1 MLSPTSR
8 LRKEL
13 RRRRRAA
20 QKGSN
25 LSASARKAP
34 HTPVSPVLKHRKPKS
49 FTTTRKTKPS
59 SQHHIDRSKTP
70 LITCWSSSDDSTAG
84 WEEMKER
91 IRFKNALRQKNQL
104 NPNDID
110 WGSSSSEDEGFSVK
124 LERMKL
130 EQSAKKGSR
139 RALREDVG
147 SLECALGSLGFDN
160 YQQSQREHV
169 KDSKSNHQRS
179 NNTTSLGKES
189 SYPNEPGQLDEHEL
203 QVYNSLK
210 LKLRGGTY
218 DSNRTLCELIR
229 RSRNDTSFA
238 SRETNKNNE
247 AVMQDLKLVWGI
259 GPHRAARF
267 GEEILDALDSKE
279 NKRLLKLSRK
289 NGLIRLGDKIDAAME
304 KLEDDTRKVVSSRKQ
319 SKAKMHCMEYDG
331 DDDEEPKLPQYIAFD
346 SQMGTL

>member
-1 MLSPTSR
+1 MVSPTSR

-20 QKGSN
+20 QKGSKN

-59 SQHHIDRSKTP
+59 SQQIDRSKTP

-84 WEEMKER
+84 WVEMKER

-147 SLECALGSLGFDN
+147 SLERAFGSLGFDN

-169 KDSKSNHQRS
+169 NDSKSNHQRS
-179 NNTTSLGKES
+179 NITTSSLGKES
-189 SYPNEPGQLDEHEL
+189 SYPDEPGQLDEHEL

-229 RSRNDTSFA
+229 RRKNDTSFA
-238 SRETNKNNE
+238 SREMSKNNE

-259 GPHRAARF
+259 GPHRASRF
-267 GEEILDALDSKE
+267 GEEMLYALESKE

-304 KLEDDTRKVVSSRKQ
+304 RLEDGTRKQ
-319 SKAKMHCMEYDG
+319 SKGKHCIECYDG
-331 DDDEEPKLPQYIAFD
+331 DDDEYPKLPRYIAFD

>member
-8 LRKEL
+8 LREEL

-59 SQHHIDRSKTP
+59 SQQIDRSKTP

-147 SLECALGSLGFDN
+147 SLERAFGSLGFDN
-160 YQQSQREHV
+160 YQQSQREHA

-179 NNTTSLGKES
+179 NITTSLGKES
-189 SYPNEPGQLDEHEL
+189 SYPDEPGQLDEHEL

-229 RSRNDTSFA
+229 RRKNDTSFA
-238 SRETNKNNE
+238 SREMSKNNE

-259 GPHRAARF
+259 GPHRASRF

-279 NKRLLKLSRK
+279 NKRLLMLSRK